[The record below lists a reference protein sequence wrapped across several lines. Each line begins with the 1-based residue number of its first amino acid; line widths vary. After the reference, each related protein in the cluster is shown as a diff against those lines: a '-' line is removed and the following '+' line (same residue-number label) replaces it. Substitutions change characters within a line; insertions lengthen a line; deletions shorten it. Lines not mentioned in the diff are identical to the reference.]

1 MLVWERIATGSK
13 NIGGRPVD
21 LEYIHQWLQNYDIN
35 ACELESKVGYL
46 GIDVQCNKNC
56 STCLLLY
63 LRTEIKGCIEK
74 TNTGENMS
82 FKSIT
87 DEFGEQQLT
96 LF

>member
-21 LEYIHQWLQNYDIN
+21 LEYIHQWLQNYDIK

-56 STCLLLY
+56 STCLLMY
-63 LRTEIKGCIEK
+63 LGTEIKDSTEK
-74 TNTGENMS
+74 ANTNENMKFNS
-82 FKSIT
+82 VL
-87 DEFGEQQLT
+87 DEFGEQQLR
-96 LF
+96 LW